1 MLKTF
6 ASPRLRLLWLG
17 RLSHSTPPKLAFAL
31 RRDLALL
38 HAAINIDDLRQ
49 ACGDRLQ
56 PMIDESIPFDDPA
69 PDPAHDPDL
78 GPDLD
83 PDLDLDRALDPD
95 AGSDGDANPHHDRYT
110 LRVGYGWW
118 LLFRFTRG
126 EALGVALD
134 EAPGP

>member
-69 PDPAHDPDL
+69 PDPAYD
-78 GPDLD
+78 PDLD
-83 PDLDLDRALDPD
+83 PD
-95 AGSDGDANPHHDRYT
+95 AGPNPHHDRYT

>member
-17 RLSHSTPPKLAFAL
+17 RPSHATPPKLAFAL

-38 HAAINIDDLRQ
+38 HAAINLDDLRQ

-56 PMIDESIPFDDPA
+56 PMIDESVPFDDPA
-69 PDPAHDPDL
+69 PGPDSDADSDFDPDSDPDPDHDHDPV
-78 GPDLD
+78 PD
-83 PDLDLDRALDPD
+83 P
-95 AGSDGDANPHHDRYT
+95 NPHHDRYT

-118 LLFRFTRG
+118 LLFRFTGG
-126 EALGVALD
+126 EARGVALD
-134 EAPGP
+134 EAPGA